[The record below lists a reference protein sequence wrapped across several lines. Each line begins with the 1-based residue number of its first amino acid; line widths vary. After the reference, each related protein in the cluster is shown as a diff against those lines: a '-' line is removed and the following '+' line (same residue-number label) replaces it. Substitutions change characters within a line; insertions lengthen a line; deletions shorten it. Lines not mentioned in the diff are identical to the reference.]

1 VPRNVRLGEAPSH
14 GLPISRYDPTCAG
27 SDAYFDL
34 AKEIVSRGP
43 GRAGGDAA
51 AGGASGAAAPAAV
64 DGPLTDVDAA
74 AGPRPPYGAH
84 PGV

>member
-34 AKEIVSRGP
+34 AKEIVTRSPVGER
-43 GRAGGDAA
+43 R
-51 AGGASGAAAPAAV
+51 
-64 DGPLTDVDAA
+64 PL
-74 AGPRPPYGAH
+74 
-84 PGV
+84 GV